1 MVVALLLAAAS
12 ALFGRRMAAR
22 KLVIAMPRV
31 GRVARRAGLVLSG
44 VLVPGVLVAILT
56 QRHQEVVVLDIALW
70 VAQGLLALFFLA
82 AGLPKVAGRGLDR
95 WVGFEDFSRGLTI
108 LIGVS
113 EVVGAVALVLPSL
126 LGAFEWTIPLAAIGI
141 AVISLMASG
150 FHVRAAERISTIETA
165 LLAALAGSI
174 AIGRWG
180 ETASAPTVPAG
191 VLVTVI
197 ALLVPAII
205 AVLVVLVTRPVGQ
218 GGAAGSQRVAAG

>member
-22 KLVIAMPRV
+22 KLVIAMPRA

-56 QRHQEVVVLDIALW
+56 QRHPEVVVLDIALW
-70 VAQGLLALFFLA
+70 AAQGLLALFFLA

-150 FHVRAAERISTIETA
+150 FHVRAAERICTIETA

-180 ETASAPTVPAG
+180 ETASAPAVPAG
-191 VLVTVI
+191 VLVVVI
-197 ALLVPAII
+197 ALLVPSIV

-218 GGAAGSQRVAAG
+218 GGAAGAQRVAAG